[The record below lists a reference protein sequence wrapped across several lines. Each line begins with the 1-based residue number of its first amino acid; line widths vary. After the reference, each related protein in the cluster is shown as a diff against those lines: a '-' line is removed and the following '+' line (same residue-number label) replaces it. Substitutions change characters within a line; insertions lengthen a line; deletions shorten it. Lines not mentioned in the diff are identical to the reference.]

1 MDYTKRHRF
10 PEVAS
15 RIKECLGTDIKLIY
29 IVRDPINRFQSN
41 FTDSK
46 TYGDIPSS
54 YSINTFIEEKLAD
67 NPLVKT
73 SMYYYQIEAFLSCFS
88 LKNIYFLKAEDLK
101 KNPQETMN
109 RLFYFLDLEPVLV
122 TNIVQNQSVSKT
134 YYSTKYLILNQSP
147 LVEGIKRL
155 FPKKV
160 IAFISGSKIVQTMA
174 KNPIDPKIDVL
185 SKKNRAFF

>member
-1 MDYTKRHRF
+1 
-10 PEVAS
+10 
-15 RIKECLGTDIKLIY
+15 
-29 IVRDPINRFQSN
+29 
-41 FTDSK
+41 
-46 TYGDIPSS
+46 
-54 YSINTFIEEKLAD
+54 
-67 NPLVKT
+67 
-73 SMYYYQIEAFLSCFS
+73 MYYYQIEVFLSCFS